1 MTTEACIAALKRFV
15 ARRGVPAAIFSD
27 NGTNFIGARK
37 ELIQLKLILAK
48 RRNSVSQFATNLGTQ
63 WTMIPPRAPH
73 FGGLWEAGVKAVKL
87 HLKKIMGNTI
97 LSYEEFL
104 TLVIQIEGIGNT
116 ILSYEEF
123 LTLVIQIEGILNSR
137 PLSPMSSEPND
148 LEPLTPG
155 HFLMGTCPNS
165 LPEDPRQS
173 NISSERRYHL
183 VKKMRQQF
191 WNRWSREYLN
201 HLQNVSKWKHIG
213 RQPKVHDLVL
223 IAEDNTTPLQWPIA
237 RILELYQGND
247 EIARVAKI
255 KTKNA
260 TLIWPVTILRPFPSE
275 FSRDQVEVSHDHA
288 GSS

>member
-1 MTTEACIAALKRFV
+1 MRRFV

-27 NGTNFIGARK
+27 NGTNFIGARN

-63 WTMIPPRAPH
+63 WTM
-73 FGGLWEAGVKAVKL
+73 
-87 HLKKIMGNTI
+87 
-97 LSYEEFL
+97 
-104 TLVIQIEGIGNT
+104 
-116 ILSYEEF
+116 
-123 LTLVIQIEGILNSR
+123 
-137 PLSPMSSEPND
+137 
-148 LEPLTPG
+148 
-155 HFLMGTCPNS
+155 GTCPNS
-165 LPEDPRQS
+165 LPEDPRQL

-191 WNRWSREYLN
+191 WNRWSRGYLN
-201 HLQNVSKWKHIG
+201 QLQNMSKWKHSG

-223 IAEDNTTPLQWPIA
+223 IAEDNTTPLQWPLA

-260 TLIWPVTILRPFPSE
+260 TLIRPVTKLRPFPSE
-275 FSRDQVEVSHDHA
+275 ISRDQVEVSHDHA
-288 GSS
+288 GSSY